1 MTISSTTVKNSY
13 SGNGTLDTFNYTFK
27 VFADADIQVIIRDAS
42 ATETVK
48 TLTTHYTVTGA
59 GSASGGTIVFT
70 AGNIP
75 SATETVVIRRASPQ
89 TQAIDYI
96 ANDPFPAESHEEG
109 LDRSMMAVQQL
120 QEEVDRSIKLSRT
133 NTMNSTEFAIGDTD
147 RAGKVLGFDAGG
159 ELTVAQELG
168 TFKGNWSASTTFAVR
183 DIIKDTSN
191 GNIYLCKTAH
201 TSTGSQPISSN
212 TDVAKWDLLVDATAA
227 TTSATNAANS
237 ATAAATSE
245 TNAATSETNA
255 STSETNAATSATN
268 AANSFDSFDDRF
280 LGTKASDPTLDN
292 DGNALVEGAMYY
304 NSTDNDIRFYNGST
318 WDAPATDAET
328 SATNSANSATA
339 SATSATNSANS
350 ATASATSAT
359 NAATSETNAE
369 TAETNAETAETNAA
383 SSASAASTSAS
394 NASTSESNAAS
405 SASTASTQASNAATS
420 ATNAATSETN
430 AASSATSASASASTA
445 TTKASEASTSASN
458 ASTSASN
465 AASSATAASN
475 AQTSVENIF
484 DNFDDRFLGTK
495 TSDPTVDN
503 DGNALSVGA
512 VYYNSVA
519 NEIKFYNGSSWD
531 APSTSAATSATNASN
546 SASAASTSATNA
558 ATSATNAATQ
568 ATNAASS
575 ATDAQTAQTA
585 AETAQT
591 AAETS
596 ETNAATSE
604 SNASTFASTATTQ
617 ASNASTSA
625 TNASNSATA
634 AANSATAASNSETA
648 AASSETNAASSETNA
663 ASSASTAS
671 TQASNAST
679 SASNAASSA
688 TSATNSASTATTKAS
703 EASTSA
709 TNAANSASTA
719 STQATNASN
728 SASAASTSESNASS
742 SASSALS
749 YKNAAETALDTFD
762 DRFLGAKSSDPST
775 DNDGDTLIDGA
786 LYFDSTNNLLKVYDL
801 GNTQWNR
808 TIPTSSDQTKINTV
822 SGIAS
827 DVTDVANIAAD
838 VTTTAN
844 NVSGINSFAERYR
857 VASSDPTTSL
867 DAGDLAFNTSGSVLK
882 YYDGSSWQGITA
894 GGITDVVQDST
905 PQLGGNLDTQSFT
918 VDGRDVSTDG
928 TKLDGIESGATADQS
943 DAEIKTAYEN
953 NSNTNAYTDSE
964 KTKLSNIETSATADQ
979 TASEILTAVKTVDGA
994 SSGLDADLLDG
1005 QHGSYYTQYADT
1017 AVSNL
1022 VASAPAALDT
1032 LNELAAALGDDANF
1046 ATTTATSLGE
1056 KLPKSGGTMTG
1067 TLAMGSNPITTSS
1080 TVDGRDVSADGTKLD
1095 TIETNATADQTDAEI
1110 KTAYENNSNTNAF
1123 TDALQTKLNSA
1134 STLTGTE
1141 TLTNKTLTSPKINE
1155 NVAVT
1160 STATE
1165 LNKLDAL
1172 SRGSII
1178 YGNASA
1184 ATAILTKGSAGTVLT
1199 SDGTDISW
1207 STVYAGIVWQS
1218 VQTTGFTASAGN
1230 AYPCNTTSSGFT
1242 VTLPATPSAGD
1253 QVQLVDYAGTF
1264 DTNRLTIDGN
1274 GEDIEGTALNFQLT
1288 GEREGVIL
1296 TYIDSTQGWIATS
1309 GINEGTDALSPESY
1323 SADFLVIA
1331 GGGAGGYTGDI
1342 GGGAGA
1348 GGYRNSYSSETSGG
1362 GGSSE
1367 ASLTF
1372 VPDTVYTV
1380 TVGAGGTSGNGGNSV
1395 ISGTG
1400 ITTITSLGGGVGGT
1414 VNGVSGGSGSGAS
1427 GNNSVTGSGAGTS
1440 NQGFNGGFQSG
1451 GNGGYSSSGGGGA
1464 GAVGQAAS
1472 GSGVSAIGGNG
1483 GNGVASSITGS
1494 SITRGGGGGGGDWS
1508 GGNYGAGG
1516 SGGGGTGGGTGA
1528 ENAVSGTANT
1538 GGGGGG
1544 ASSGTAVRA
1553 SGGSGVVILRMP
1565 TANYSGTVTG
1575 AETPIVDGTDTILV
1589 FNGDG
1594 SYTG

>member
-159 ELTVAQELG
+159 ELTAAQELG

-394 NASTSESNAAS
+394 NASTSESNVS
-405 SASTASTQASNAATS
+405 TSASNASTSASNAATS

-430 AASSATSASASASTA
+430 AASSATSASGSASTA

-519 NEIKFYNGSSWD
+519 NEVRFYNGSSWD

-604 SNASTFASTATTQ
+604 NNASTFALTATTQ

-625 TNASNSATA
+625 TAAANSATA

-867 DAGDLAFNTSGSVLK
+867 DAGDLAFNTSGNVLK

-894 GGITDVVQDST
+894 GGITDIAQDST
-905 PQLGGNLDTQSFT
+905 PELGGDLGLNSNNITGTGNINITGNISLTGT
-918 VDGRDVSTDG
+918 VDSRDIATDG
-928 TKLDGIESGATADQS
+928 TKLDGIESGATADQTN
-943 DAEIKTAYEN
+943 AEIKTAYEA
-953 NSNTNAYTDSE
+953 NSNTNVFLDAE
-964 KTKLSNIETSATADQ
+964 KTKLTGIETNATADQ

-1123 TDALQTKLNSA
+1123 TDALQTKLNNA

-1141 TLTNKTLTSPKINE
+1141 TLTNKTLTLPKINE
-1155 NVAVT
+1155 DVALT

-1165 LNKLDAL
+1165 LNLLD
-1172 SRGSII
+1172 GH
-1178 YGNASA
+1178 
-1184 ATAILTKGSAGTVLT
+1184 
-1199 SDGTDISW
+1199 
-1207 STVYAGIVWQS
+1207 
-1218 VQTTGFTASAGN
+1218 
-1230 AYPCNTTSSGFT
+1230 
-1242 VTLPATPSAGD
+1242 
-1253 QVQLVDYAGTF
+1253 
-1264 DTNRLTIDGN
+1264 
-1274 GEDIEGTALNFQLT
+1274 
-1288 GEREGVIL
+1288 
-1296 TYIDSTQGWIATS
+1296 
-1309 GINEGTDALSPESY
+1309 
-1323 SADFLVIA
+1323 
-1331 GGGAGGYTGDI
+1331 
-1342 GGGAGA
+1342 
-1348 GGYRNSYSSETSGG
+1348 
-1362 GGSSE
+1362 
-1367 ASLTF
+1367 
-1372 VPDTVYTV
+1372 
-1380 TVGAGGTSGNGGNSV
+1380 
-1395 ISGTG
+1395 
-1400 ITTITSLGGGVGGT
+1400 
-1414 VNGVSGGSGSGAS
+1414 
-1427 GNNSVTGSGAGTS
+1427 
-1440 NQGFNGGFQSG
+1440 
-1451 GNGGYSSSGGGGA
+1451 
-1464 GAVGQAAS
+1464 
-1472 GSGVSAIGGNG
+1472 
-1483 GNGVASSITGS
+1483 
-1494 SITRGGGGGGGDWS
+1494 
-1508 GGNYGAGG
+1508 
-1516 SGGGGTGGGTGA
+1516 
-1528 ENAVSGTANT
+1528 
-1538 GGGGGG
+1538 
-1544 ASSGTAVRA
+1544 
-1553 SGGSGVVILRMP
+1553 
-1565 TANYSGTVTG
+1565 
-1575 AETPIVDGTDTILV
+1575 
-1589 FNGDG
+1589 
-1594 SYTG
+1594 